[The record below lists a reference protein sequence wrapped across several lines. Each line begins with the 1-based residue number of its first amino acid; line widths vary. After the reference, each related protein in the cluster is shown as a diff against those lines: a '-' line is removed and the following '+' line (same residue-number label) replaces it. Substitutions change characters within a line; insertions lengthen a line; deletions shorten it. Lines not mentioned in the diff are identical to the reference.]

1 MRKSISMTDL
11 KTITILFRTQN
22 KLESIIREDVRC
34 HGLNTS
40 EFGALEVLY
49 HKGPLPVQAIKE
61 KVLIASSSMSY
72 VIERLLV
79 KDLITK
85 IISPKDNRVH
95 HVHLSQKGKDLM
107 DEIYPKHVQTLRQT
121 LNILT
126 NEEELQLQNLL
137 KKIGKA
143 Q

>member
-1 MRKSISMTDL
+1 MNDL

-34 HGLNTS
+34 HSLNIS

-72 VIERLLV
+72 VIERLLD

-85 IISPKDNRVH
+85 VISPKDNRVH
-95 HVHLSQKGKDLM
+95 HIHLSQKGKALM

-126 NEEELQLQNLL
+126 SEEELQLQTLL

>member
-1 MRKSISMTDL
+1 MTDL

-34 HGLNTS
+34 HGLNSS

-49 HKGPLPVQAIKE
+49 HKGSLPVQAIKE

-72 VIERLLV
+72 VIERLLD

-85 IISPKDNRVH
+85 SISPKDNRVH
-95 HVHLSQKGKDLM
+95 HVHLSQKGKNLM

-126 NEEELQLQNLL
+126 NEEELQLQTLL

>member
-1 MRKSISMTDL
+1 MTDL

-22 KLESIIREDVRC
+22 KLENIIREDVRC
-34 HGLNTS
+34 HGLNSS

-72 VIERLLV
+72 VIERLLD

-85 IISPKDNRVH
+85 SISSKDNRVH
-95 HVHLSQKGKDLM
+95 HVHLSQKGKGLM

-126 NEEELQLQNLL
+126 SEEELQLQTLL

>member
-1 MRKSISMTDL
+1 MTDL
-11 KTITILFRTQN
+11 KTVTILFRTQN

-72 VIERLLV
+72 VIERLLD

-95 HVHLSQKGKDLM
+95 HVHLSQKGKDFM

-126 NEEELQLQNLL
+126 NEEELQLQSLL

>member
-1 MRKSISMTDL
+1 MNDL

-22 KLESIIREDVRC
+22 KLENLIRDDMRC

-72 VIERLLV
+72 VIERLLD

-85 IISPKDNRVH
+85 VMDSKDNRIH
-95 HVHLSQKGKDLM
+95 HVHLSTKGKALM
-107 DEIYPKHVQTLRQT
+107 DEIYPKHVETLRLT
-121 LNILT
+121 LDKLT
-126 NEEELQLQNLL
+126 PEEEGQLQSLL

-143 Q
+143 S

>member
-1 MRKSISMTDL
+1 MTDL

-72 VIERLLV
+72 VIERLLD

-85 IISPKDNRVH
+85 SISPKDNRVH

-126 NEEELQLQNLL
+126 SEEELQLQTLL

>member
-1 MRKSISMTDL
+1 MTDL

-22 KLESIIREDVRC
+22 KLENIIREDVRC
-34 HGLNTS
+34 HGLNSS

-72 VIERLLV
+72 VIERLLD

-95 HVHLSQKGKDLM
+95 HVHLNQKGKDLM
-107 DEIYPKHVQTLRQT
+107 DEIYPKHVQTLRQA

-126 NEEELQLQNLL
+126 SEEELQLQTLL

>member
-1 MRKSISMTDL
+1 MTDL

-72 VIERLLV
+72 VIERLLD

-85 IISPKDNRVH
+85 IISLKDNRVH

>member
-1 MRKSISMTDL
+1 MTDL

-72 VIERLLV
+72 VIERLLD

-95 HVHLSQKGKDLM
+95 HVHLSQKGKVLM

-121 LNILT
+121 LKKLT
-126 NEEELQLQNLL
+126 EDEEEQLHTLL

>member
-1 MRKSISMTDL
+1 MNSLKISNYL
-11 KTITILFRTQN
+11 LFPDNNDCFLTAMPY
-22 KLESIIREDVRC
+22 K
-34 HGLNTS
+34 
-40 EFGALEVLY
+40 
-49 HKGPLPVQAIKE
+49 KPVQAIKK

-72 VIERLLV
+72 VIERLLD